1 MIIAFDEKIKLYE
14 ALCIVTSLKVR
25 TLNFDFFLF
34 LCKHSF
40 VNFKMHVFSNILLRL
55 TPDKRS
61 EMMRSEGNFSLILSI
76 VNEALFGQDEDAT
89 KQTLQKAVR
98 DAYVPIQII
107 FPFLTKRDA
116 LLKFKKYEG
125 KLLSLCIFYQCI
137 CQHEICIFTG
147 LYTIFVYFKP

>member
-1 MIIAFDEKIKLYE
+1 MIIAFDDKIKLYE
-14 ALCIVTSLKVR
+14 ALCIVISLKVK
-25 TLNFDFFLF
+25 TQNLDFLLF

-40 VNFKMHVFSNILLRL
+40 VNFKIHVFSNILLRL

-61 EMMRSEGNFSLILSI
+61 EMMGSEGNYSLILSI
-76 VNEALFGQDEDAT
+76 VSETVFGQDDDVT

-98 DAYVPIQII
+98 DAYVPVQII

-125 KLLSLCIFYQCI
+125 KL
-137 CQHEICIFTG
+137 
-147 LYTIFVYFKP
+147 